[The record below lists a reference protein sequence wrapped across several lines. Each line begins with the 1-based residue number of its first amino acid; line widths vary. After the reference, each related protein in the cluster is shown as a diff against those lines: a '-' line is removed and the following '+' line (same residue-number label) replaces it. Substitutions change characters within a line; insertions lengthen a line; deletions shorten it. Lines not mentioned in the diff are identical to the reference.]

1 MGILKVMSSNR
12 WCVIEIHTIFVVIAF
27 FGLLHCINY
36 IAEKAQLH
44 DWLPIM
50 VQVISLSLHWLI
62 NPSKSI
68 TTLERT

>member
-1 MGILKVMSSNR
+1 MGILKDMSSNR
-12 WCVIEIHTIFVVIAF
+12 WCVIEIHTIFIVIAF
-27 FGLLHCINY
+27 LGLLHCINK
-36 IAEKAQLH
+36 IAEKTQVH

-68 TTLERT
+68 ATLERT